1 MRVVILA
8 GGKGTRL
15 QPYSLVLPKPLM
27 PIGDLP
33 ILEIELRQLRH
44 YGVTDVTIAVGHL
57 ANIIM
62 ALFGDGTQLGLN
74 ITYAI
79 EDRPRGTIGPL
90 AHIPELRRENGPFL
104 LMNGD
109 TLTDLDFRSFA
120 EGHARDRVL
129 VSVAT
134 FTKNISIDLGVMEM
148 SPEQRL
154 VGFREKPVIPFSVS
168 MGIYAMNS
176 GVLDLIPASGPFG
189 FDDLMNLCLEK
200 KIEVRSH
207 PHDGIWLD
215 IGRPDDYRAAVEIF
229 EKNRAMLC
237 PWEKTSRERIG

>member
-120 EGHARDRVL
+120 EGHAR
-129 VSVAT
+129 
-134 FTKNISIDLGVMEM
+134 E
-148 SPEQRL
+148 
-154 VGFREKPVIPFSVS
+154 
-168 MGIYAMNS
+168 
-176 GVLDLIPASGPFG
+176 
-189 FDDLMNLCLEK
+189 
-200 KIEVRSH
+200 
-207 PHDGIWLD
+207 
-215 IGRPDDYRAAVEIF
+215 IGRAHV
-229 EKNRAMLC
+229 
-237 PWEKTSRERIG
+237 